1 MRRETGPGFVPDANL
16 LMGRNNSMDLYGR
29 SSMIVNMIEMGAL
42 TAISPL
48 QKRGQSAT
56 SWVAERLRHAIVS
69 MEFPPG
75 TQLSEGEVAA
85 RFEVSR
91 QPVREALISLSRI
104 GIVQVLPQRGTIVT
118 KISTR
123 HMMQVRIAREAL
135 ESAIV
140 KQACERFDPVI
151 RSSIDAIL
159 ETQARAAAEGD
170 YLAITSADSQF
181 HSALSAGVDCEMI
194 WQMVLDVKAHMDR
207 VRHLTLQDRGSMRI
221 LVQQHRDIVDAIDA
235 RDPEQAE
242 RAMRHHLLEILRDLP
257 RVLAERA
264 EFFE

>member
-1 MRRETGPGFVPDANL
+1 MVDQVPSD
-16 LMGRNNSMDLYGR
+16 RTDPMDRLVSRKSTQMQG
-29 SSMIVNMIEMGAL
+29 L
-42 TAISPL
+42 
-48 QKRGQSAT
+48 SAT
-56 SWVAERLRHAIVS
+56 RGVAERLRQAITS

-75 TQLSEGEVAA
+75 TRLSEGEIAA
-85 RFEVSR
+85 RYEVSR

-104 GIVQVLPQRGTIVT
+104 GLVQVLPQRGTIVT

-140 KQACERFDPVI
+140 QRACDRFDPVI
-151 RSSIDAIL
+151 RSSIDSIL

-170 YLAITSADSQF
+170 YVSIALADSQF
-181 HSALSAGVDCEMI
+181 HAALAAGTDCEMI
-194 WQMVLDVKAHMDR
+194 WQMVLDVKVHMDR
-207 VRHLTLQDRGSMRI
+207 VRHLTLQDRDSMKI
-221 LVQQHRDIVDAIDA
+221 LVQQHQDIVDAIDA

-264 EFFE
+264 DYFE

>member
-1 MRRETGPGFVPDANL
+1 MDTTMTTPQGVTPQGTGKA
-16 LMGRNNSMDLYGR
+16 
-29 SSMIVNMIEMGAL
+29 
-42 TAISPL
+42 
-48 QKRGQSAT
+48 QSAT
-56 SWVAERLRHAIVS
+56 RSVAERLRQAIIS

-75 TQLSEGEVAA
+75 SRLSEGEIAT
-85 RFEVSR
+85 RYDVSR

-104 GIVQVLPQRGTIVT
+104 GLVQVLPQRGTIVT

-140 KQACERFDPVI
+140 QRACERFDPII

-170 YLAITSADSQF
+170 TVTISTADSQF
-181 HSALSAGVDCEMI
+181 HAALAAGADCEMI
-194 WQMVLDVKAHMDR
+194 WQMVMDVKAHMDR
-207 VRHLTLQDRGSMRI
+207 VRHLTLQDRDSMRI
-221 LVQQHRDIVDAIDA
+221 LVQQHQAIVDAIDA
-235 RDPEQAE
+235 RDPERADH
-242 RAMRHHLLEILRDLP
+242 AMRHHLMEILRDLP

-264 EFFE
+264 TYFE